1 MTLVALVAVG
11 APVALMAT
19 PAEAVAVSPSKEGPL
34 TFIAHGGT
42 SAKPYALVHV
52 HSPRSNAD
60 HYSRLPFSFGSYA
73 TTATYVS
80 MSVQRKYGSTP
91 IYRGRVTCTIKLNGV
106 RVVHRVGYLGHV
118 TCRALVGRR

>member
-1 MTLVALVAVG
+1 MTLAALVAVG
-11 APVALMAT
+11 APLALVAT

-42 SAKPYALVHV
+42 SAEPFARVTLHT
-52 HSPRSNAD
+52 PRSDGTHN
-60 HYSRLPFSFGSYA
+60 STLPFRFGSYA

-80 MSVQRKYGSTP
+80 ISVQRYDYAVP

-106 RVVHRVGYLGHV
+106 PVVHRVGYLGHV
-118 TCRALVGRR
+118 KCRALVGRR